1 MSPAPRSHPHSRIGA
16 HVVYNEYIQDKHHI
30 HMNST
35 RWLTLT
41 DFVKHL
47 GREGLCKVEET
58 PKGWFIT
65 LIQVGDWEAFLIGSS
80 SFQAVLVCFSRGCCV
95 LSA

>member
-1 MSPAPRSHPHSRIGA
+1 MPSHPHTPCQPPPLPIPARHPHSRISA
-16 HVVYNEYIQDKHHI
+16 QVVYNEYIQDRNHV

-35 RWLTLT
+35 IWLTLT

-47 GREGLCKVEET
+47 GRKGYCKVEET

-65 LIQVGDWEAFLIGSS
+65 LIQVGGRVGAGGVVGPR
-80 SFQAVLVCFSRGCCV
+80 A
-95 LSA
+95 